1 MYDKSKRLFATHL
14 KAFKRAFNHSDVAPY
29 RNESV
34 SNQFCH
40 CFLNNS
46 ACLNATQVTVIG
58 QPVASLPNCTKVD
71 LAVILRPVSSSKP
84 LVVVNTT
91 LEHII
96 WDRANFISKQLS
108 KIVLVND
115 IHPSSG
121 ILCNDVKSPKEEE
134 TGEEEKTKKEEKT
147 KGKDIAI
154 AIGITSFVV
163 ILLVSVIV
171 AVWCW

>member
-1 MYDKSKRLFATHL
+1 M
-14 KAFKRAFNHSDVAPY
+14 
-29 RNESV
+29 
-34 SNQFCH
+34 
-40 CFLNNS
+40 
-46 ACLNATQVTVIG
+46 
-58 QPVASLPNCTKVD
+58 
-71 LAVILRPVSSSKP
+71 
-84 LVVVNTT
+84 NTT

-134 TGEEEKTKKEEKT
+134 TGEEEKTK
-147 KGKDIAI
+147 GKDIAI

-163 ILLVSVIV
+163 ILLASVVV
-171 AVWCW
+171 AVSCW